1 MFVYVAFRSGECCR
15 QLMLML
21 GSWREECMLINESF
35 GFEVVFFIITEGFPS
50 KYSLTLLN
58 TLIG

>member
-1 MFVYVAFRSGECCR
+1 
-15 QLMLML
+15 
-21 GSWREECMLINESF
+21 MLINESF